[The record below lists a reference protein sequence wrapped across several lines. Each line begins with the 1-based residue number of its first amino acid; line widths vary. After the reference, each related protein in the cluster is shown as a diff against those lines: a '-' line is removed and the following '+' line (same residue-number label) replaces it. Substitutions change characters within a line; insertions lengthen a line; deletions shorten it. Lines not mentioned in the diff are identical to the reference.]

1 MLSFLSFFLIKF
13 QKNKITRLGY
23 NYSFKYFEKKM
34 HKYCKAFKKKHGSK
48 TWSSDIYINGG
59 SIALIMHST

>member
-1 MLSFLSFFLIKF
+1 MLSFLSFFLIEF

-23 NYSFKYFEKKM
+23 NYPFKYFKKRNA
-34 HKYCKAFKKKHGSK
+34 KYCKAFKKKYGSK
-48 TWSSDIYINGG
+48 TWSSDFYINGG